1 MITETMGVEQVDMR
15 YTQPEAAPILP
26 RTAGEMELDNLPA
39 IETSTA
45 RVDGQDFASNLVKQ
59 NESGADETRLNMEKK
74 LLWEGIRRQLK
85 LKRKLWNGVRD
96 GTMVKKEFLINSFRR
111 RLYSYRLLQVKR
123 SIHTRKYE
131 STLRRE

>member
-15 YTQPEAAPILP
+15 YTQPEAAPTLP
-26 RTAGEMELDNLPA
+26 RTTGELELDNLPA

-74 LLWEGIRRQLK
+74 LLWEGIRWQLK
-85 LKRKLWNGVRD
+85 LEKETVEQSKRWDYGKERDFDKLLSETAVQ
-96 GTMVKKEFLINSFRR
+96 
-111 RLYSYRLLQVKR
+111 LQIASGEK
-123 SIHTRKYE
+123 IDMH
-131 STLRRE
+131 